1 MQFRRLFHAA
11 IAATLLTVA
20 APRVGT
26 GAGTDIDK
34 AAKIL
39 AGSDDYRLRLGA
51 ALTLGNTG
59 DSKARKPLEA
69 ALEDPHPSVR
79 QAAASA
85 LAKLGDAL
93 AIPALEQVAKK
104 EPNVPTKAAMNKA
117 IADLKANGVAGG
129 TTAGPTTSTVGVGG
143 APNWATTKYLVKL
156 GKMANTTGVRGEAL
170 AGVLRASA
178 IGKFGSLAGVYVLPD
193 DSSATSIMATAKEKG
208 LPILG
213 VDANVAALDQG
224 TFAGDLKV
232 QAKVAF
238 AITKLAVVKAS
249 IEGNASSIGSPSAS
263 KNPAVLAK
271 LQDMAVD
278 GAVTS
283 AMGKAPTAFKAAAG
297 P

>member
-11 IAATLLTVA
+11 VAATLLTFA
-20 APRVGT
+20 APRVST
-26 GAGTDIDK
+26 SAGTNIDK

-39 AGSDDYRLRLGA
+39 SSSDDYRLRLGA

-59 DSKARKPLEA
+59 DPKARKPLEG
-69 ALEDPHPSVR
+69 ALDDPHPSVR

-93 AIPALEQVAKK
+93 AIPALEAVAKK
-104 EPNVPTKAAMNKA
+104 EPNAPTKAAMKKA
-117 IADLKANGVAGG
+117 IADLKANGVVGG
-129 TTAGPTTSTVGVGG
+129 NAASPTGATVGAGG
-143 APNWATTKYLVKL
+143 APNWATTKYVVKL

-170 AGVLRASA
+170 AAVLRASA

-193 DSSATSIMATAKEKG
+193 DSSASSIMATAQQKG

-213 VDANVAALDQG
+213 VDANVASLDQA

-232 QAKVAF
+232 QAKVSF
-238 AITKLAVVKAS
+238 AISKLAVVKAS

-263 KNPAVLAK
+263 KNPATLAK